1 MCAAYALSIQHGC
14 LNLSPIEGFN
24 KARYSYPHT
33 SNSVKYPMLDGRGRF
48 TLPKELREQ
57 FGEHYHI
64 VQLEDSIKLVPIEDD
79 PFNGL

>member
-1 MCAAYALSIQHGC
+1 
-14 LNLSPIEGFN
+14 
-24 KARYSYPHT
+24 
-33 SNSVKYPMLDGRGRF
+33 MLDGRGRF